1 MLLSTFRI
9 CQAPAGK
16 DFTEENRVS
25 TETVI
30 KPDHEAGRKHFIFT
44 QEHEDLRESM
54 TDWVKNELY
63 PHRNEWEETKWP
75 DSAMQRA
82 GELGYLGLCFPEEY
96 GGQGGDYYYSLV
108 RAEALSYSGSGGL
121 GMGFAVQTDMVLPP
135 VHLLGTEEQKQK
147 YLAPG
152 IRGEKIGALG
162 ITEPGAGS
170 DVAGIRT
177 TAILDG
183 DEYVINGSKTFITN
197 AARADFMVL
206 VTKTDPD
213 AGHDGITL
221 MLIDIRDEDGNDLPG
236 FSVAQNLEKL
246 GMHASDTGE
255 LVFEDFRVPADSVLG
270 QVGKGFYHISWELQS
285 ERLVAAAGSNASAER
300 LLETA
305 IEYAND
311 RQAFGRPI
319 GKFQAIRHKI
329 AAMATKIEASKQF
342 TYSVAWRVNN
352 GEYPVRE
359 ISMAKLLS
367 SQMACEVADEVVQIH
382 GGYGYMKEYEVERAW
397 RDLRLNRIGAG
408 TDEVMLEVIGR
419 SYGL

>member
-1 MLLSTFRI
+1 M
-9 CQAPAGK
+9 
-16 DFTEENRVS
+16 S

-54 TDWVKNELY
+54 TDWVKKELH

-75 DSAMQRA
+75 DSAMKRA

>member
-1 MLLSTFRI
+1 MST
-9 CQAPAGK
+9 
-16 DFTEENRVS
+16 D
-25 TETVI
+25 TVI

-54 TDWVKNELY
+54 TDWVKKELY

-75 DSAMQRA
+75 DSAMKRA

-108 RAEALSYSGSGGL
+108 RAEALSYAANGGL

-152 IRGEKIGALG
+152 IAGDRIGALG

-221 MLIDIRDEDGNDLPG
+221 LLIDIRDEEGNDLPG
-236 FSVAQNLEKL
+236 FSVAQNLEKM
-246 GMHASDTGE
+246 GMRSSDTGE
-255 LVFEDFRVPADSVLG
+255 LAFEDFRVPADSVLG
-270 QVGKGFYHISWELQS
+270 TVGKGFYHISWELQS

-311 RQAFGRPI
+311 RNAFGRPI

-367 SQMACEVADEVVQIH
+367 AQTACEVADQTIQIL
-382 GGYGYMKEYEVERAW
+382 GGYGYMQEYEVERHF
-397 RDLRLNRIGAG
+397 RDIRLNRIGAG